1 MARVGEPRMV
11 QTAYSTFLAR
21 WPDNV
26 TASIGLANSY
36 YAAGDLNAAEVVLRR
51 ALARH
56 PDSDAAMNNLAQ
68 ALSDEG
74 RDDEALALIERAV
87 ALAGPG
93 VNQRQVGDAPHS
105 YDRVLG
111 NRHAIPCTAISWQ
124 IPSRVSPLPA
134 KS

>member
-1 MARVGEPRMV
+1 MYAGCRRRVGVCPNYRR
-11 QTAYSTFLAR
+11 TG
-21 WPDNV
+21 PDNV

-36 YAAGDLNAAEVVLRR
+36 YAAGDLNATEAVLRR

-87 ALAGPG
+87 ALAGPYAQTVRDHHG
-93 VNQRQVGDAPHS
+93 APREQALS
-105 YDRVLG
+105 SAAL
-111 NRHAIPCTAISWQ
+111 AAQFFTA
-124 IPSRVSPLPA
+124 RRRSPPA
-134 KS
+134 SAG